1 MNKFIKTDNK
11 TKNDK
16 KMRQMRPVPSVLDLI
31 YPPTCGICGK
41 LSQEFLCKKCNKLLE
56 QQAKF
61 IVQRH
66 ECLGDEV
73 EVNFEELLYVFKYE
87 GIIRKML
94 LNYKFQDK
102 SYLYKT
108 FVNFLLKN
116 KKVFEKIT
124 EYDII
129 VPVPISKKRKKER
142 GYNQSLLIAK
152 EISMQISYETNNNIK
167 LELVNNCLIK
177 TKNIIEQSKL
187 NKEDRQHNIQGV
199 YTLKNGSILTNK
211 SILLIDDIYT
221 TGSTVNECCKI
232 INEAK
237 PNKIGVLTIAKD

>member
-56 QQAKF
+56 QQSKF
-61 IVQRH
+61 MVQRH

-108 FVNFLLKN
+108 FVNFLLNN
-116 KKVFEKIT
+116 KKFFNIIKS
-124 EYDII
+124 YDTI
-129 VPVPISKKRKKER
+129 VPVPISKQRYKQR
-142 GYNQSLLIAK
+142 GYNQCELLGREIAN
-152 EISMQISYETNNNIK
+152 IVDIQYE
-167 LELVNNCLIK
+167 NNCIFK
-177 TKNIIEQSKL
+177 QKNIIEQSKL
-187 NKEDRQHNIQGV
+187 NKEERIRNIQGA
-199 YTLKNGSILTNK
+199 YHLKNGKKLKNK
-211 SILLIDDIYT
+211 NVLVLDDIYT